1 MSDETE
7 TDLDEAEDIRDAEAE
22 AKTRAENRIERA
34 ERAERMQR
42 EGAQAMA
49 EHHASIKAIDER
61 TVRLR
66 SLRLAR
72 EAADAEIKAAE
83 QEAKA
88 KSKSGGKGKSAGK
101 DKTKAAAKVVGKP
114 AATADGAV
122 KATVKKAAPKKTA
135 PTKALAKD

>member
-7 TDLDEAEDIRDAEAE
+7 ADLDEAEDIRDAEAE

-34 ERAERMQR
+34 ERAERMHR

-49 EHHASIKAIDER
+49 EHHAAIKALDER

-83 QEAKA
+83 KEAKA
-88 KSKSGGKGKSAGK
+88 AGKGAGKGKA
-101 DKTKAAAKVVGKP
+101 KAAPKGAAKGS
-114 AATADGAV
+114 ADGAV
-122 KATVKKAAPKKTA
+122 EAVAKRAAPKKAAPKRA
-135 PTKALAKD
+135 IAKD

>member
-7 TDLDEAEDIRDAEAE
+7 TDLEEAEDIRDAEAE
-22 AKTRAENRIERA
+22 AKTRADNRIERA

-49 EHHASIKAIDER
+49 EHHAAIKALDER

-83 QEAKA
+83 METKAAEKEAKA
-88 KSKSGGKGKSAGK
+88 ATKGAKAAK
-101 DKTKAAAKVVGKP
+101 LTKAAAAKASAAEGTAAKGP
-114 AATADGAV
+114 AR
-122 KATVKKAAPKKTA
+122 KAAPKKA
-135 PTKALAKD
+135 VAKD

>member
-49 EHHASIKAIDER
+49 EHHASIKALDER

-83 QEAKA
+83 KEAKA
-88 KSKSGGKGKSAGK
+88 ASKGAGKGKA
-101 DKTKAAAKVVGKP
+101 KP
-114 AATADGAV
+114 AAKGKADGAV
-122 KATVKKAAPKKTA
+122 KAVKKAAPKKAT
-135 PTKALAKD
+135 AKD

>member
-7 TDLDEAEDIRDAEAE
+7 ADLDEAEDIRDAEAE

-49 EHHASIKAIDER
+49 EHHAAIKALDER

-66 SLRLAR
+66 SMRLAR

-83 QEAKA
+83 KEAKA
-88 KSKSGGKGKSAGK
+88 ATKGAGKGK
-101 DKTKAAAKVVGKP
+101 TKPAAKVAAKGK
-114 AATADGAV
+114 AEGTV
-122 KATVKKAAPKKTA
+122 KAVAKKAAPKKA
-135 PTKALAKD
+135 PAKD